1 MYLIN
6 IKSMS
11 SAASNPNII
20 TSMEPLYKVGDIV
33 IVNINGKNQKRH
45 IYGTP
50 YLEKSL
56 GGINT
61 WKYPVDYNLGLTS
74 EGIILEC
81 QIIRKA
87 IKGPPSEG
95 GDDNICL

>member
-1 MYLIN
+1 
-6 IKSMS
+6 MS
-11 SAASNPNII
+11 SATNNPNII

-33 IVNINGKNQKRH
+33 IVNINGINRKRH

-50 YLEKSL
+50 YLEKTL
-56 GGINT
+56 EGINT

-74 EGIILEC
+74 EGIISEF

-87 IKGPPSEG
+87 IKGPPSKG
-95 GDDNICL
+95 GDDNICM